1 MPLPSK
7 KIFFEDLMFLVYDNV
22 YQPAEDSF
30 LFAENLTAND
40 GDVVVDVGTGCGLLG
55 IVAAKKASLVLAVD
69 INPYAVHCAMENAK
83 VNHVKSKMFFLQ
95 TDLFAAIKTGK
106 MFDLILF
113 NAPYLPVD
121 YAEKNSWLEH
131 AWVGGASGRQ
141 VVDRF
146 IYDSPKYLKR
156 TGRILLMQSTL
167 SNVDETLRRFE
178 NRGLN
183 ATVVAK
189 CDLPF
194 FESIVLVEAEWLS

>member
-7 KIFFEDLMFLVYDNV
+7 KIFFEDLMFRVYENV

-40 GDVVVDVGTGCGLLG
+40 GDVIVDVGTGCGLLG
-55 IVAAKKASLVLAVD
+55 IVATKKASRVLAVD
-69 INPYAVHCAMENAK
+69 INPYAVRCAMENAK
-83 VNHVKSKMFFLQ
+83 LNHVKSKMFFLQ
-95 TDLFAAIKTGK
+95 TDLFAAIKTGT

-121 YAEKNSWLEH
+121 YAEENSWLEH

-141 VVDRF
+141 VIDRF
-146 IYDSPKYLKR
+146 IYDTPKYLKR

-178 NRGLN
+178 KRGLN